1 MDRMIIMEI
10 TRKTICI
17 VFILRWCE
25 SIFGLLSVFTFEDL
39 LAILLTFFQIFLFQS
54 TDSNIFR
61 LESNKNLF
69 GVSRIF
75 CEGSRILMRKMILLC
90 QNSQQ
95 KITRCYLDGPPPPCQ
110 PASRRESQNL
120 IEPVEAQRT
129 RHLVFDSQ
137 GKGRK
142 PFIFSSAPP
151 FLRSRVLQ

>member
-75 CEGSRILMRKMILLC
+75 REGCRILGYEPLTVLIVCCAAHPVTKKVGSLMFMR
-90 QNSQQ
+90 
-95 KITRCYLDGPPPPCQ
+95 
-110 PASRRESQNL
+110 A
-120 IEPVEAQRT
+120 
-129 RHLVFDSQ
+129 
-137 GKGRK
+137 
-142 PFIFSSAPP
+142 
-151 FLRSRVLQ
+151 LRA